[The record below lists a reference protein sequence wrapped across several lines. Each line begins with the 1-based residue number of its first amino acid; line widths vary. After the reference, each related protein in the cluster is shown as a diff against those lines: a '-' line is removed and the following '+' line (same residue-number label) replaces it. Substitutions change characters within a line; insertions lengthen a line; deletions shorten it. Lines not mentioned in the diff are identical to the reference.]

1 MPKGL
6 SDQALF
12 EFFLY
17 DFIPGSHTIFEG
29 VNKLPPGH
37 MAVFD
42 RSGLRM
48 SRYWSL
54 PQPERAAD
62 YEEKK
67 NELEE
72 LLSDAVR
79 LRLISDVPL
88 GSFLSGGIDSAL
100 VTSFMRPTDSG
111 EVKTFSISFPGTTYD
126 ESSWS
131 RMAAAFLETDHRE
144 YPVQYDIENVFSRMV
159 RHFGEP
165 FGDSSA
171 VPTWYLCRHTRQQV
185 TVALSGDGGDE
196 LFGGYERYLARRFQL
211 AYDLMPSAFRDRL
224 IEPLIERLPETTDYY
239 GTSFVKKLKLFIRAS
254 RRMRDDPLAVVPRTF
269 SRDQVIRLLGSDYR
283 TDADPVLATA
293 LQWAG
298 IDPVSQMML
307 TDVQT
312 YLAEDIDRKSVV

>member
-1 MPKGL
+1 
-6 SDQALF
+6 
-12 EFFLY
+12 
-17 DFIPGSHTIFEG
+17 
-29 VNKLPPGH
+29 
-37 MAVFD
+37 
-42 RSGLRM
+42 
-48 SRYWSL
+48 
-54 PQPERAAD
+54 
-62 YEEKK
+62 
-67 NELEE
+67 
-72 LLSDAVR
+72 
-79 LRLISDVPL
+79 
-88 GSFLSGGIDSAL
+88 
-100 VTSFMRPTDSG
+100 
-111 EVKTFSISFPGTTYD
+111 
-126 ESSWS
+126 
-131 RMAAAFLETDHRE
+131 MAAAFLETDHRE

-312 YLAEDIDRKSVV
+312 YLAEDILTKVDRMSMAHALEVRSPLLDYRVVEFACRLPRAFKIQGRTTKKILRDTAAGRVPHAILDRSKYGFQVPLGAWFKGDLKAWAQSRLLDGVHGLLDKRFVETIWQEHQQGRVDHTHRIWLLLFFNEWFDQFCG